1 MHTEADECYINALQD
16 DRKVTHYSR
25 AFTLEKWGLAQHEC
39 GDQTKS
45 QHLLRMAIE
54 EAAKVNTTRKVAF
67 ERLIQELVKCNDTMK
82 QSDLHQLVGKHR
94 EALTLLREAYKH
106 NSNDPK
112 ILCRLIKSLAA
123 EKDYDTAHMYL
134 AILKRTNEG
143 HDKISRDLQV
153 EICFGAAEM
162 NMRMLSVDS
171 KTVLGD
177 LYEELMENQEK
188 QQSILMLHTIDS
200 DEDSTLAEHFQQL
213 AEDIG
218 GVKLSRD
225 SGSQYSVSKDLLLV
239 LFGFTWHCDCK
250 TRSMEN
256 KSVLIRERCR
266 KFPTLFNL
274 DVPLGVIQVESAIAK
289 LKREH
294 ECPNLAEEF
303 GNELNLLNSLAYFYL
318 RRNKYKDAK
327 PLVEEALAKEPHSLT
342 ALANQCEMFLIQYKF
357 PEAEK
362 AVCAMEKESENK
374 EAIVTALA
382 EQGYCYSR
390 MGPIAYMK
398 AIAKFTQA
406 ITMGHGHCSADK
418 MASWNFSMASNC
430 SRLLNYDMDRVID
443 VTDETITMSQCFEV
457 ACEWGS
463 LDYWVLERAGKHQR
477 HRRDYIKALELLWK
491 AHSIYPTAFNLH
503 HLGLTYRSLAWN
515 AYKKGEKEKSQDY
528 FRMAIEHA
536 AKDKVPVKVAF
547 QCLMR
552 HMTESQIPKPEQ
564 LRSQSE
570 LCQLVGRH
578 QEALSLLWEADKQS
592 PGNPDTLSGLIKNL
606 AAKRHYELARMYLA
620 ILQHTEGSDEMI
632 DPALQV
638 EICFGAA
645 ERNMGP
651 LSLIS
656 LRDTYECLLGNPRKT
671 QEKSQDLF
679 IFNANNSQADSQ
691 LAVHIQHLAKEG
703 LGQKPPSINGL
714 RATHSRKAIY
724 AGDVRLGSP
733 KVAGSPKSRQRQT
746 NETEAMAKRLGEWR
760 PQEKRKPKQPPVF
773 LIRNSAKAN
782 QGLDI
787 HPKGSS
793 VSNTTTNPCL
803 TWA

>member
-1 MHTEADECYINALQD
+1 MYSARGMHTEADECYINALQD

-218 GVKLSRD
+218 GVKLESAIAKLKREHECPNLAEEFGNELNLLNSLAYFYLRRNKYKDAKPLVEEALAKEPHSLTALANQCEMFLMQYKFPEAEKAVCAMEKESENKEAIVTALAEQGYCYSRMGPIAYMKGIAKFTQAITMGHGHCSAD
-225 SGSQYSVSKDLLLV
+225 KMASWNFSIASNCSRSRNQSSFASNRNFASSCGGTKRLSVYCGKQTNRVQHLREPPQQLGSPPPAQGRCSCHLV
-239 LFGFTWHCDCK
+239 PCAQPVVRHCDSK

-318 RRNKYKDAK
+318 RRNKYKDAM

-382 EQGYCYSR
+382 EQGYCYTR

-418 MASWNFSMASNC
+418 MASWNFSRASNC
-430 SRLLNYDMDRVID
+430 SRDKVID
-443 VTDETITMSQCFEV
+443 VTDEKLTVSQCFEL
-457 ACEWGS
+457 ACELGPS
-463 LDYWVLERAGKHQR
+463 DYWVLERAGKHQR
-477 HRRDYIKALELLWK
+477 HRRQYEKALELLWK
-491 AHSIYPTAFNLH
+491 AHSIYSTAFNLH
-503 HLGLTYRSLAWN
+503 HLGLTYKSLALK
-515 AYKKGEKEKSQDY
+515 AHEEGKK
-528 FRMAIEHA
+528 
-536 AKDKVPVKVAF
+536 
-547 QCLMR
+547 
-552 HMTESQIPKPEQ
+552 
-564 LRSQSE
+564 SE
-570 LCQLVGRH
+570 
-578 QEALSLLWEADKQS
+578 
-592 PGNPDTLSGLIKNL
+592 
-606 AAKRHYELARMYLA
+606 
-620 ILQHTEGSDEMI
+620 
-632 DPALQV
+632 
-638 EICFGAA
+638 
-645 ERNMGP
+645 
-651 LSLIS
+651 
-656 LRDTYECLLGNPRKT
+656 
-671 QEKSQDLF
+671 
-679 IFNANNSQADSQ
+679 
-691 LAVHIQHLAKEG
+691 
-703 LGQKPPSINGL
+703 
-714 RATHSRKAIY
+714 
-724 AGDVRLGSP
+724 
-733 KVAGSPKSRQRQT
+733 
-746 NETEAMAKRLGEWR
+746 
-760 PQEKRKPKQPPVF
+760 
-773 LIRNSAKAN
+773 
-782 QGLDI
+782 
-787 HPKGSS
+787 
-793 VSNTTTNPCL
+793 
-803 TWA
+803 